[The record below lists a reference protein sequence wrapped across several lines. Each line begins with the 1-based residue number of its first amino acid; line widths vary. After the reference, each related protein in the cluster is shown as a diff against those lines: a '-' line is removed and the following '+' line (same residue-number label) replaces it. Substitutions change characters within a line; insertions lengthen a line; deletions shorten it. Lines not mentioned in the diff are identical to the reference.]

1 MGRPG
6 QDGIDAAR
14 RSWLSGDANAR
25 IAAPFVYTVET
36 RCSAGDQTIMFDT
49 FLKWLTGGDLAAEP
63 ADPLQLAIV
72 ALLVQAAEMD
82 DHFDA
87 AERATIE
94 RILAARFK
102 LTPPQIAVLIDTAR
116 RQAEAASQLLPFT
129 RLVVDRLGPP
139 ERVQV
144 VEMLYDVVYA
154 DGTLDADEDALVR
167 RIAGLIYVP
176 DVDRGGARRRAR
188 ERRGL
193 PE

>member
-1 MGRPG
+1 
-6 QDGIDAAR
+6 
-14 RSWLSGDANAR
+14 
-25 IAAPFVYTVET
+25 
-36 RCSAGDQTIMFDT
+36 MFDT
-49 FLKWLTGGDLAAEP
+49 FLKWLTGGDEP
-63 ADPLQLAIV
+63 SGGTDSLQLAIV

-82 DHFDA
+82 DDFDA
-87 AERATIE
+87 AERTTIE
-94 RILAARFK
+94 RILAARFA
-102 LTPPQIAVLIDTAR
+102 LTPPQIAALIETAR
-116 RQAEAASQLLPFT
+116 RHAEEASQLLPFT
-129 RLVVDRLGPP
+129 RLVVDRLGPA

-176 DVDRGGARRRAR
+176 DVERGSARKRAR